1 MEFNGWNSF
10 EDLARACGYSNCNK
24 NRNNADETSKDNATN
39 ESYNTGCS
47 DIPNGFQSLN
57 PQLFVV
63 IGEILGNMLAG
74 SIPSNVQNSLGNWL
88 ELVGQA
94 ILTYN
99 AQQQYFQQGPGRYFN
114 SKNYNVNNSFC
125 NTTPKNTNQNN
136 SSSKERKS
144 SNKSKEK
151 NSNYDYNRKS
161 SSENKVDKIE
171 ELESRI
177 NDLIAEMNIIKNKL
191 EK

>member
-10 EDLARACGYSNCNK
+10 EDLARACGYTSCNTDSNNTG
-24 NRNNADETSKDNATN
+24 ETSNDNSTN
-39 ESYNTGCS
+39 ESFNMGCS

-99 AQQQYFQQGPGRYFN
+99 AQQQYFEQGPARYFN
-114 SKNYNVNNSFC
+114 PRNYNVTNSFFY
-125 NTTPKNTNQNN
+125 TTSQNN
-136 SSSKERKS
+136 TPNNS
-144 SNKSKEK
+144 SNKS
-151 NSNYDYNRKS
+151 NCD
-161 SSENKVDKIE
+161 KVDK
-171 ELESRI
+171 LESRI
-177 NDLIAEMNIIKNKL
+177 NELMVEMEKIKNKMG
-191 EK
+191 K